1 MKASLFFIVV
11 KETDELIVD
20 RAFKTAKDAENYLKD
35 SMLNK
40 KAVQI
45 KEAVY
50 TIKDKKK

>member
-1 MKASLFFIVV
+1 MKASLFFIVM
-11 KETDELIVD
+11 KGTDELIVD
-20 RAFKTAKDAENYLKD
+20 RAFKTPKDADKYIKD
-35 SMLNK
+35 SLINK

>member
-1 MKASLFFIVV
+1 MKQSLFFIVI
-11 KETDELIVD
+11 KRTDELAVN
-20 RAFKTAKDAENYLKD
+20 RAFDSKKDAECYLRD